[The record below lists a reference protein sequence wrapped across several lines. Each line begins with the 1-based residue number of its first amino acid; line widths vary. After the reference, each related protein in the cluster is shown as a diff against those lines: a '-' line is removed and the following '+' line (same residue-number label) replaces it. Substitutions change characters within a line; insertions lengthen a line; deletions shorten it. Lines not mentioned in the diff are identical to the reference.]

1 MGDRLSEQAF
11 NALTE
16 LGNIGAGNAT
26 TSLSV
31 MLNSKLTMS
40 PPKVDIYDFNSLE
53 NILGGPDATVM
64 GVLSTIGGNM
74 NAMILFVVGMDDAE
88 NLVKALMGD
97 GVEWHSEIG
106 ISAIG
111 EIANIIIG
119 SYVASLETLTGMK
132 MRYSQPESCIDM
144 AGAILSV
151 PCIEFGKISD
161 KALLINSQFKAGE
174 KEVDGYIM
182 MMSEVHSFDALL
194 NKLGIGGIDG

>member
-1 MGDRLSEQAF
+1 MSERLSEQAF

-53 NILGGPDATVM
+53 SILGGPDATVM
-64 GVLSTIGGNM
+64 GVLSTIGGDM
-74 NAMILFVVGMDDAE
+74 NAMILFVVGMEDAE

-97 GVEWHSEIG
+97 EVEWHSEIG

>member
-1 MGDRLSEQAF
+1 MRDRLSEQAF

-31 MLNSKLTMS
+31 MINTKLTMS

-53 NILGGPDATVM
+53 SILGGPDATVM
-64 GVLSTIGGNM
+64 GVLSTIGGDM
-74 NAMILFVVGMDDAE
+74 SAMILFVVGMDDAE

-97 GVEWHSEIG
+97 GVEWHSEMG

-174 KEVDGYIM
+174 KEINGYIM
-182 MMSEVHSFDALL
+182 MMSEIHSFDALL
-194 NKLGIGGIDG
+194 NKLGIGGIDE